1 LIQEEIVMSDKVY
14 MVPNPPT
21 PNKAVDFNPDICN
34 GCKRC
39 IEVCRND
46 VLMPNPEAGKPP
58 IVLYADECRYCGC
71 CVEECPLPG
80 AITMVHPLN
89 QSIAVSW
96 KRKDTGE
103 IFRLGMKNPPP
114 PNTKPP
120 LG

>member
-1 LIQEEIVMSDKVY
+1 MSSKVY

-21 PNKAVDFNPDICN
+21 PNRAIIFDSESCVGCN
-34 GCKRC
+34 RC

-46 VLMPNPEAGKPP
+46 VLMPNPEQGKPP

-71 CVEECPLPG
+71 CVEECLHAG
-80 AITMVHPLN
+80 AIKMIHPLN

-103 IFRLGMKNPPP
+103 IIRLGMKNPPES
-114 PNTKPP
+114 NLKPP